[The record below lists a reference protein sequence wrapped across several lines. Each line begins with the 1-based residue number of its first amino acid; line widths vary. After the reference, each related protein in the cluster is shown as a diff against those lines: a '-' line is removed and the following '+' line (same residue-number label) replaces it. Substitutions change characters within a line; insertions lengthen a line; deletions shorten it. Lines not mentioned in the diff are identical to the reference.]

1 MHCCVKYNVV
11 SFFIE
16 YFHVLTISYSCVGKP
31 VLPIG
36 HSSSRANARRMS
48 RHVCRCFHYFNCR
61 FPKALT

>member
-48 RHVCRCFHYFNCR
+48 RHVCRCFH
-61 FPKALT
+61 